1 MTFSKNL
8 SGKIP
13 ASAGRIRSA
22 ETRGE
27 RQYRDVRAVLRAL
40 FLLSVSPACI
50 AAPLSAG
57 EPFEILR
64 SVSCEDLARQT
75 ANAFDE
81 ANSDAPRF
89 FQTAAGTVK
98 GVAVVAHGLN
108 IKPSRMG
115 APGAEGTLV
124 ALLLDSGYHVVRVTL
139 AGHSGS
145 LERMKTVSASRWLS
159 DAYVQYSKAY
169 CEARKASVPVY
180 LIGFS
185 LGALVFEAL
194 MNTKT
199 ETPVQFEKAVLFS
212 PALALK
218 NTARAAFALTPLLK
232 PTSFI
237 PSKSPAPYRAQ
248 KGASLAAYQALFAL
262 EEQLYAARFAYSNIE
277 TLLFID
283 PDDELISMSTLQKR
297 IAEYELSRWNTV
309 AVTNSGA
316 RIAPRYHHLIID
328 ADCAGEETWR
338 QMTAHMVDFFS
349 NPVEDAAPHG
359 F

>member
-1 MTFSKNL
+1 
-8 SGKIP
+8 
-13 ASAGRIRSA
+13 
-22 ETRGE
+22 
-27 RQYRDVRAVLRAL
+27 
-40 FLLSVSPACI
+40 
-50 AAPLSAG
+50 
-57 EPFEILR
+57 
-64 SVSCEDLARQT
+64 
-75 ANAFDE
+75 
-81 ANSDAPRF
+81 
-89 FQTAAGTVK
+89 
-98 GVAVVAHGLN
+98 
-108 IKPSRMG
+108 MG

-169 CEARKASVPVY
+169 CEARKAAVPVY
-180 LIGFS
+180 LVGFS

-194 MNTKT
+194 MNTET

-232 PTSFI
+232 PTAVI

-262 EEQLYAARFAYSNIE
+262 EDQLCAARFAHSNIE

-283 PDDELISMSTLQKR
+283 PDDELISMSALQKR

-316 RIAPRYHHLIID
+316 RSAPRYHHLIID

-338 QMTAHMVDFFS
+338 QMTARIADFFS
-349 NPVEDAAPHG
+349 NPAEDAAPRG